1 MSAPTQPRRPSS
13 PVTRENE
20 RAKYSEAYGSTR
32 YGAKP
37 KQAKRVRS
45 PELEKIEP
53 NSTYLDVS
61 CGRGEALK
69 QVLSLQRNVTV
80 RGTELVP
87 ALCNEFVQNAELPEL
102 EGVEPA
108 DFVSCYEVLEHLP
121 THSVLPAIDRLFE
134 ISRKMLIL
142 STNDMPSRS
151 KVIEHDDPL
160 HLSRFPQRW
169 WLNQLELR
177 CMKRNAR
184 LHFRHL
190 RERHV
195 ERPDGPRRFWVFY
208 VDFREPYQPYDFG
221 RCDFYGYDSEMAD
234 LWFWHAP
241 LFPVAE
247 IGREKRSSPEVLN
260 HPAVRA
266 LWRDLDKSGLHSP
279 ILLHNIPGQPNR
291 RYWVRCGNHRAEW
304 AMTRGLKTVN
314 AIVYGGCE
322 YEPCTPMTLRDAN
335 RLIKD
340 GKLSFASSQPPNV
353 VDVKDWHYENGPWKW
368 DAT

>member
-1 MSAPTQPRRPSS
+1 MSSPAQIQRPSS
-13 PVTRENE
+13 LVTRDNE
-20 RAKYSEAYGSTR
+20 RAKYIEAYTTTR

-37 KQAKRVRS
+37 RAAKLVRS
-45 PELEKIEP
+45 PELDQIEP

-69 QVLSLQRNVTV
+69 QVLSLDRGVKV

-87 ALCNEFVQNAELPEL
+87 ALCNEYVQNAELPEL
-102 EGVEPA
+102 AGVEGA

-121 THSVLPAIDRLFE
+121 THNVLPALDRLFE
-134 ISRKMLIL
+134 LAGKMLII

-169 WLNQLELR
+169 WLEQLELR

-195 ERPDGPRRFWVFY
+195 ERPDGPRRFWVFM
-208 VDFREPYQPYDFG
+208 VDFREPYQPFNFAK
-221 RCDFYGYDSEMAD
+221 CDFYGYDSDMTD

-241 LFPVAE
+241 QFPVNE
-247 IGREKRSSPEVLN
+247 IGREKRSPPEVLN
-260 HPAVRA
+260 HPAVKA
-266 LWRDLDKSGLHSP
+266 LWRDLDKNGLKSP
-279 ILLHNIPGQPNR
+279 ILLHNIPGQPDR
-291 RYWVRCGNHRAEW
+291 RYWVRCGNHRVEW
-304 AMTRGLKTVN
+304 AQTRGLKTIN
-314 AIVYGGCE
+314 AVVYGGCE
-322 YEPCTPMTLRDAN
+322 YEPCKPMVLREAN
-335 RLIKD
+335 RLFRD
-340 GKLSFASSQPPNV
+340 GKLSFVAAQPPNV
-353 VDVKDWHYENGPWKW
+353 VDVRNWYHENEPFEW
-368 DAT
+368 DAS